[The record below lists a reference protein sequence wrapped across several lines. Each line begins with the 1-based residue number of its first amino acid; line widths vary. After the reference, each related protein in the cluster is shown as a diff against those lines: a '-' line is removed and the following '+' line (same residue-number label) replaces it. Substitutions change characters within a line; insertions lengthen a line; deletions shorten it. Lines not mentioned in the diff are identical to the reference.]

1 MKLSPSYTYIEPI
14 DVTLFKFGIVTA
26 SWNSDITE
34 NLQKGAY
41 EKFIAQGIRKENI
54 FLWKVPGSFELIYAA
69 DKICRTQSIDALIVI
84 GTIIKGETRHF
95 EYVCEAVSQG
105 IKDINLRYDVPVIFC
120 VLTDENKRQSLDRSG
135 GKGGNK
141 GVECADT
148 AIEMAL
154 FRKSLF
160 L

>member
-1 MKLSPSYTYIEPI
+1 LKFSPSYTHKEPLDI
-14 DVTLFKFGIVTA
+14 VHFRFGIITA
-26 SWNSDITE
+26 SWNYDITE
-34 NLQKGAY
+34 NLKKGAY
-41 EKFIAQGIRKENI
+41 EKFITRGVREGNI
-54 FLWKVPGSFELIYAA
+54 FHWKVPGSFELVYAA
-69 DKICRTQSIDALIVI
+69 DKICKTHSIDALIVI
-84 GTIIKGETRHF
+84 GAVIKGETHHF
-95 EYVCEAVSQG
+95 EYISQAVSQG

-135 GKGGNK
+135 GKKGNK

-154 FRKSLF
+154 FRRSLF